1 MALQFLDKRLIG
13 QYIVDA
19 WQNALDTELDPADG
33 QWYTN
38 GPNNSRLGLYGGL
51 TDALA
56 TELIFDND
64 KKVLTPHQAVADT
77 AIVDNRN
84 GLTPSSTVTLSY
96 AYSDSLSS
104 SHSTTNALKVGVG
117 YDLQVKY
124 SLAGF
129 EAQDT
134 YKFSF
139 EYNYSWTDA
148 TTTTHTETQTF
159 TQVVPVN
166 VPAGKVY
173 QLRLLC
179 NKEQLRIPYHADIYI
194 SGESEACFASPVNGQ
209 KIWKASAGDLCAW
222 INQYGSAEKESYKYG
237 RDPQDPSR
245 GVIALQGTLTA
256 TQTTNFTAG
265 IYDVTDSFKGT
276 QSPSVDRTILPS
288 SAPTPGAPMVGTIP
302 LSK

>member
-51 TDALA
+51 TDTLA
-56 TELIFDND
+56 SELTFDESKKIF
-64 KKVLTPHQAVADT
+64 TPHQVVAAT

-96 AYSDSLSS
+96 TYSDSLSS
-104 SHSTTNALKVGVG
+104 SHSTTNALKVGIGLDIQGKTDFFGVG
-117 YDLQVKY
+117 GSV
-124 SLAGF
+124 
-129 EAQDT
+129 T
-134 YKFSF
+134 TKFSF
-139 EYNYSWTDA
+139 EYSYSWTDA
-148 TTTTHTETQTF
+148 TTKTVTETKTF
-159 TQVVPVN
+159 SQAVPVQ
-166 VPAGKVY
+166 VPKGSVY
-173 QLRLLC
+173 QARLFC
-179 NKEQLRIPYHADIYI
+179 NKDELTIPYRALIYL
-194 SGESEACFASPVNGQ
+194 SGQSESCFASPVNGQ
-209 KIWKASAGDLCAW
+209 KIWRVNAGELCAW
-222 INQYGSAEKESYKYG
+222 INRYGSAESESYKYG
-237 RDPQDPSR
+237 RDPQDLSR

-265 IYDVTDSFKGT
+265 SYDVTDSFKVT
-276 QSPSVDRTILPS
+276 QSPSVDRTILPD

-302 LSK
+302 LRK